1 MHHLTLMGRRAGL
14 VGGKKALAE
23 VASHC
28 VATRARL
35 LSRVLTGIYD
45 DAYRP
50 FGVNAPQLIL
60 LTVVSRIGPASRAE
74 IGRFNHQDRSTL
86 SRNLAPML
94 SAGWIQEIERAGKG
108 RARPLAITER
118 GRQLLLST
126 VPAWRCAQAKAVAI
140 LGEAAAA
147 AITEIGDS
155 LIKA

>member
-1 MHHLTLMGRRAGL
+1 MHHLALMGRRAGL

-45 DAYRP
+45 DAYRS

-60 LTVVSRIGPASRAE
+60 LTVVSRIAPASRAE
-74 IGRFNHQDRSTL
+74 IGRFNHQD
-86 SRNLAPML
+86 
-94 SAGWIQEIERAGKG
+94 